1 MLEHS
6 VFVKLD
12 NFNGIE
18 PFYDSVT
25 VLSCLKRMCVMFLF
39 CAPVISPPLSRGL
52 GRKCPQSGRWMPED
66 RGSSTMSRPT
76 TVTMLNE

>member
-25 VLSCLKRMCVMFLF
+25 VLSCLKRMCVMFIF
-39 CAPVISPPLSRGL
+39 CAPVISPPFPGVWAESAHSQEGGCLRI
-52 GRKCPQSGRWMPED
+52 ED
-66 RGSSTMSRPT
+66 H
-76 TVTMLNE
+76 LQ